1 MKTFFVF
8 VTLSSLA
15 VLTSCNKPAAENKEV
30 MYANAKRMSDSIEKL
45 VDNALNS
52 VSITPTAP
60 TATTA
65 AADTTK
71 K

>member
-1 MKTFFVF
+1 MKTFCAIVI
-8 VTLSSLA
+8 VSSLA
-15 VLTSCNKPAAENKEV
+15 VLTSCKQPAAEDKAV

-52 VSITPTAP
+52 VSITPTAS
-60 TATTA
+60 TVTA
-65 AADTTK
+65 APADTTK